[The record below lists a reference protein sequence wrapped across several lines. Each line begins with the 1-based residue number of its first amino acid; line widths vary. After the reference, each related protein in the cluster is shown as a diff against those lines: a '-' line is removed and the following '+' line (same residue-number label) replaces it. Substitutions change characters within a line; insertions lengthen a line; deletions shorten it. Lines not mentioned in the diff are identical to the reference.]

1 VREFAKMLRDT
12 IKDDE
17 DIDDELNFI
26 RDGVDSEIDRLR
38 VTAFHSDNLLLEYQQ
53 ELANLS

>member
-1 VREFAKMLRDT
+1 MREFAKILRDT

-38 VTAFHSDNLLLEYQQ
+38 VTAFHSDNLLLDYQQ

>member
-1 VREFAKMLRDT
+1 VREFAKILRDT

-38 VTAFHSDNLLLEYQQ
+38 VTAFHSDNLLLDYQQ
-53 ELANLS
+53 ELATLS

>member
-1 VREFAKMLRDT
+1 MREFAKILRDT
-12 IKDDE
+12 LKNDE

-38 VTAFHSDNLLLEYQQ
+38 VTAFHSDNLLLDYQQ
-53 ELANLS
+53 ELATLS

>member
-1 VREFAKMLRDT
+1 MRAFAKMLRDT

-17 DIDDELNFI
+17 DIDDEINFI

-53 ELANLS
+53 ELATLS

>member
-1 VREFAKMLRDT
+1 VREFAKILRDT
-12 IKDDE
+12 IKDDD

>member
-1 VREFAKMLRDT
+1 VREFAKILRDT

-38 VTAFHSDNLLLEYQQ
+38 VTAFHSDNLLLDYQQ

>member
-1 VREFAKMLRDT
+1 MREFAKMLRDT

>member
-1 VREFAKMLRDT
+1 MLRDT

>member
-1 VREFAKMLRDT
+1 VREFAKILRDT

-17 DIDDELNFI
+17 DIDDEINFI

>member
-53 ELANLS
+53 ELATLS